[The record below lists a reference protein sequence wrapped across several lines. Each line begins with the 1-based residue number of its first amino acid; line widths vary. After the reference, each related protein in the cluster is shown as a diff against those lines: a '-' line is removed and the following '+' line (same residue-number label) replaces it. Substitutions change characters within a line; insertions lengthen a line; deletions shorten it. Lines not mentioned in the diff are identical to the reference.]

1 MIEIQNNRTN
11 QLLWLVL
18 VIFFIGTTW
27 YMGKKYSQE
36 RSDRLRITQSFQASN
51 QELEYYKTR
60 NGELVANNQ
69 ALVLKV
75 DELKEIYPEILS
87 ELRNMKIKPNRVN
100 SYTETVIESEKQ
112 ITTVLRDSII
122 NDTIVVRIFNYRDE
136 FYDVSGIAKGDSQ
149 KVNIHSTDSLIQVV
163 YKGER
168 IHPWLWIFSSRKL
181 EQAITCKNPNATVVY
196 SKHIEIIRK

>member
-11 QLLWLVL
+11 HLLWLVL

-27 YMGKKYSQE
+27 YMGKRYRQE
-36 RSDRLRITQSFQASN
+36 RNDRLRITQSFQASN
-51 QELEYYKTR
+51 QELEYYRTR

-69 ALVLKV
+69 ALVLKGE
-75 DELKEIYPEILS
+75 ELKEVYPEILS
-87 ELRNMKIKPNRVN
+87 EIRNLKIKPNRVN

-122 NDTIVVRIFNYRDE
+122 NDTIVVRTFNYRDD
-136 FYDVSGIAKGDSQ
+136 FYHVSGVARGDSQ
-149 KVNIHSTDSLIQVV
+149 EVRIHSNDSLIQVV

-168 IHPWLWIFSSRKL
+168 VRPWLWILSRRKL
-181 EQAITCKNPNATVVY
+181 EQAITCKNPNAKVVY
-196 SKHIEIIRK
+196 SKHIEIVKP